1 MTQKVTSWKQLDDDV
16 DQMLTWNLC
25 EPHSSCMLRSLDVDT
40 AAAVAGHVQ
49 RRNDHSSVLFY
60 RQYCIQFSCHDQLI
74 NKLLYLAACTIL
86 SVATNICT
94 QKLNVNSF
102 QYNLQ
107 SSEKELNVMVKTFD
121 FFYRFYSFKL
131 LGTTVGYMSKKQ
143 PSDNPTKAA
152 SRSEKEN
159 FENKGDRRIGP
170 SSSDRK
176 NGQNWPKFSS
186 EMRWY
191 GVLILT
197 TL

>member
-16 DQMLTWNLC
+16 DQMLTWNLF
-25 EPHSSCMLRSLDVDT
+25 EPHTCMLRSLDVDT

-94 QKLNVNSF
+94 QKLKVNSF

-107 SSEKELNVMVKTFD
+107 SSEKELKVMVKTFD
-121 FFYRFYSFKL
+121 FFYRFYSLKL
-131 LGTTVGYMSKKQ
+131 LGRTVGYMSKKQ

-170 SSSDRK
+170 SSI
-176 NGQNWPKFSS
+176 
-186 EMRWY
+186 E
-191 GVLILT
+191 
-197 TL
+197 

>member
-40 AAAVAGHVQ
+40 AAAVTGHVQ

-94 QKLNVNSF
+94 QKLKVNSF

-107 SSEKELNVMVKTFD
+107 SSEKELKVMVKTFD
-121 FFYRFYSFKL
+121 FFLSFL
-131 LGTTVGYMSKKQ
+131 FPQIIRQDCYMCRKQ